1 MNSAIIQASCN
12 CSLTLLEAASARRI
26 SKSIT
31 VLLVLGR
38 AERRCIDAIRKHLIR
53 NLFAVYVDVADGGYS
68 IITRIKHL
76 ISVRREDKVVL
87 LEHWIYV
94 LQRVLR
100 ELVRSPLHQFIA
112 SSVFCTAHLAGRS
125 YNTTVIALHGSIGHN
140 LSLCT
145 ECLLA

>member
-26 SKSIT
+26 SQSIT

-38 AERRCIDAIRKHLIR
+38 AERSCINAIRKHLIR

-76 ISVRREDKVVL
+76 ISVRRED
-87 LEHWIYV
+87 
-94 LQRVLR
+94 
-100 ELVRSPLHQFIA
+100 
-112 SSVFCTAHLAGRS
+112 
-125 YNTTVIALHGSIGHN
+125 
-140 LSLCT
+140 
-145 ECLLA
+145 